1 MNGNLHNHFH
11 NDSYLND
18 FLNCCRGKVVF
29 FQSCSNCLPAFF
41 VRNIAL
47 SAEQKAFALEG

>member
-47 SAEQKAFALEG
+47 SAEQKAFA